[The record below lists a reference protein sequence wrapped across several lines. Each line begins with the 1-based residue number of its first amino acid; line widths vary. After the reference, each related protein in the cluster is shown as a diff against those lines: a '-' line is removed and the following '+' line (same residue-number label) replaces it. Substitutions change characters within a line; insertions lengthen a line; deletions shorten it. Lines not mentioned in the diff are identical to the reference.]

1 VVPILMKE
9 GPKSLIR
16 APLLAVVVAWHVPES
31 DNVPWTLFVVVDL
44 FPVGVDFRGDDLQA
58 LKLVG
63 GAGSATTR
71 RVLRGGLLSKTAG
84 SRALGNLLVLGRGNL
99 GGRATDFLTVL
110 GVMLLIT
117 SHSLQEKEETSKRK

>member
-44 FPVGVDFRGDDLQA
+44 FPVGVDFRGVIFKHSSSLGELGVPPRGEFSGEDSSQ
-58 LKLVG
+58 KL
-63 GAGSATTR
+63 
-71 RVLRGGLLSKTAG
+71 
-84 SRALGNLLVLGRGNL
+84 LGRGRL
-99 GGRATDFLTVL
+99 AICLFLAAGTWEEEPL
-110 GVMLLIT
+110 T
-117 SHSLQEKEETSKRK
+117 S